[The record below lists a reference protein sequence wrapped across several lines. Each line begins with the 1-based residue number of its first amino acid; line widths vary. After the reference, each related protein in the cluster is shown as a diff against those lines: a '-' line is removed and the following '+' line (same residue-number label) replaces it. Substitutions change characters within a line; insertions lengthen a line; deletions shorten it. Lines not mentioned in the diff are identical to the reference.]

1 MSAQPEAL
9 RLADLLEEPDD
20 SLRWADGNN
29 LIPQAAAELRR
40 LHALNQELVKA
51 LKDAASCV
59 QDNYLPDMMGH
70 DWDEVIAKA
79 ENKHD

>member
-9 RLADLLEEPDD
+9 RLADQLDTEWPEDCEVH
-20 SLRWADGNN
+20 
-29 LIPQAAAELRR
+29 AAATELRR